1 MMSAVVLSS
10 LYLLLLLS
18 PSSSQDDKHAIKIG
32 APYYHYEFKN
42 ISNLNIPQN
51 ISKLSIPQNIPNLS
65 IPHKFFD
72 LNIPRK
78 FYDLNIPQY
87 ISNLSSPLEIFK
99 LVIPQKISQQD
110 GGISKL
116 NFEISEI
123 SRLISKLNFSQD
135 MSTLNIPDNLSKLN
149 PVYFSKIQKLISK
162 LNIRNISKVNLP
174 RNISEFLENISN
186 VNLQDISKISVGDIP
201 KSTSTLNVLVDS
213 MLNLGLRHIDSNM
226 SIADVN
232 EDMKRKG
239 WFTRIT
245 VEVTTHGGYITDLK
259 SLRRKADTTL
269 INDGDILRMQAILG
283 FENLAVIFPHYTL
296 STARQHIKK
305 SGAMKAVV
313 KDNQFL
319 LDFGLK
325 KNEKECKL
333 LFNSFKLLKF
343 KNIEVT
349 MSGGRWKRLDLA
361 WSRIVTRIINRFRN
375 DIKFQLEKKVSGT
388 ISKLLVENE
397 EKICKLIRSR

>member
-1 MMSAVVLSS
+1 
-10 LYLLLLLS
+10 
-18 PSSSQDDKHAIKIG
+18 
-32 APYYHYEFKN
+32 
-42 ISNLNIPQN
+42 
-51 ISKLSIPQNIPNLS
+51 
-65 IPHKFFD
+65 
-72 LNIPRK
+72 
-78 FYDLNIPQY
+78 
-87 ISNLSSPLEIFK
+87 
-99 LVIPQKISQQD
+99 
-110 GGISKL
+110 
-116 NFEISEI
+116 
-123 SRLISKLNFSQD
+123 
-135 MSTLNIPDNLSKLN
+135 
-149 PVYFSKIQKLISK
+149 
-162 LNIRNISKVNLP
+162 
-174 RNISEFLENISN
+174 
-186 VNLQDISKISVGDIP
+186 
-201 KSTSTLNVLVDS
+201 

-325 KNEKECKL
+325 KNEKECKVDM
-333 LFNSFKLLKF
+333 FASMGNQ
-343 KNIEVT
+343 
-349 MSGGRWKRLDLA
+349 GRKSVLQY
-361 WSRIVTRIINRFRN
+361 IVERQSNA
-375 DIKFQLEKKVSGT
+375 
-388 ISKLLVENE
+388 
-397 EKICKLIRSR
+397 